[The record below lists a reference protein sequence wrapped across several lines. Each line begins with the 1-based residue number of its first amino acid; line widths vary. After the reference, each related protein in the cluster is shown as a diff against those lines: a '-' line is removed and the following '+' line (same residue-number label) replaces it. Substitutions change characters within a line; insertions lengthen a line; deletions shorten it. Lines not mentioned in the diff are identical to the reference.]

1 MNDASP
7 NDQQDAAWV
16 TIETPFGVD
25 WLKDFIGDI
34 ERLYRINSQIEFEEM
49 RQIADDA
56 YVLKGKNLSNGK
68 NIDQILTVTPE
79 PTGVRVTYSS
89 GLKTFTS
96 FQIETKPDGSSALVI
111 TDDYSGVSQEER
123 EARIEEV
130 DKSLVQWGRDIHR
143 YLRQWKRWSWIPG
156 WQYYMRRF
164 WQTMKPMARRICYM
178 LLLITIVEFVVFL
191 MVFTIFWLELD
202 KYVG

>member
-1 MNDASP
+1 MNDQTPS
-7 NDQQDAAWV
+7 DQQDAAWV

-25 WLKDFIGDI
+25 WLKDFLVDI

-49 RQIADDA
+49 RQIADDT

-68 NIDQILTVTPE
+68 DIDQILKVTPE
-79 PTGVRVTYSS
+79 AAGVRVTYSN

-96 FQIETKPDGSSALVI
+96 FKIEAQPDGETALVI
-111 TDDYSGVSQEER
+111 TDDYSGVSQEQR
-123 EARIEEV
+123 EARMEEV

-143 YLRQWKRWSWIPG
+143 YLRQWKRWSWVPG

-191 MVFTIFWLELD
+191 MVFSVFWLELD
-202 KYVG
+202 KYIG